1 MISFSRFRELNAEYP
16 EAKFALERAISRATG
31 TASIMPD
38 PEEAKEQ
45 RRIYL
50 KPQTCPRSDRMEASV
65 FAVMRARE
73 KYLNIK
79 NELAAMRS
87 ELAEQIDAKGID
99 GEFRHAIELRYVDN
113 YGISKIAEMMLGKK
127 TERERN
133 RIKYILKV
141 TENRINQ

>member
-38 PEEAKEQ
+38 PDEAKEQ

-50 KPQTCPRSDRMEASV
+50 KPQTSPRSDRMEASV

-73 KYLNIK
+73 KFLNIE
-79 NELAAMRS
+79 NELAAMRA
-87 ELAEQIDAKGID
+87 ELAEQIEQKGINGD
-99 GEFRHAIELRYVDN
+99 FRQTIELRYFN
-113 YGISKIAEMMLGKK
+113 GYGVSKIAETLLGKK
-127 TERERN
+127 SERERN
-133 RIKYILKV
+133 RIKYILKI

>member
-133 RIKYILKV
+133 RIKYVLKI
-141 TENRINQ
+141 TESKINQ